1 MIIKFDD
8 NRKYREQLVRKK
20 DTMMYENYNTPV
32 PRNTDSDDS
41 DSDEMLPI
49 GDFWPAPEEEKWT
62 MVETSHGSL
71 RSAKDI
77 DSDRLYNSGDNLDHS
92 GMRCRQLDY
101 IDGNYDRFMSSE
113 ALSSNRKG
121 EIQIDRWSTGDRLM
135 TEPVTANVKSTGY
148 LPCERSS
155 DATGGGV

>member
-1 MIIKFDD
+1 M
-8 NRKYREQLVRKK
+8 RKK

-62 MVETSHGSL
+62 MVKRSHGSL

-92 GMRCRQLDY
+92 GMHGRQLDY
-101 IDGNYDRFMSSE
+101 IDGNDNRCMSSE

-121 EIQIDRWSTGDRLM
+121 ETQIDRWSTGDRLM
-135 TEPVTANVKSTGY
+135 TGPATANVK
-148 LPCERSS
+148 PAVRK
-155 DATGGGV
+155 